1 MKRASMAVEEM
12 QHAAVNRDLEV
23 EGGVVE
29 TIDSVRSNSQS
40 FLKKFLLLVS
50 ILILNDEYE

>member
-29 TIDSVRSNSQS
+29 TIDRVCSNSQS
-40 FLKKFLLLVS
+40 FFFFL
-50 ILILNDEYE
+50 NFFCWFQY